1 MRKFL
6 IILITSVLLIW
17 AAAFLLT
24 TIAVVREWKNDPK
37 KPIHP
42 AVLLESLLPEEM
54 ELWHPGESLVVV
66 VDTPKY
72 IENIYG
78 NEDAQD
84 EGIAQKYA
92 IYEGDLGV
100 AVREGYNFVYAD
112 LKAMRIKYF
121 DNGKVIWQKPIASI
135 RNYGSKFDTPIGEF
149 EALTKEKNHF
159 STYGEV
165 WMPYSVQFHGDFY
178 IHGWPYYPGG
188 KPVARGY
195 SGGCIRLETADMEEL
210 YKL

>member
-17 AAAFLLT
+17 AAAFFLT

-42 AVLLESLLPEEM
+42 AVLLEALLPVSENSISPEEL
-54 ELWHPGESLVVV
+54 EAAQRSLS
-66 VDTPKY
+66 K
-72 IENIYG
+72 YG
-78 NEDAQD
+78 NEWQSED
-84 EGIAQKYA
+84 EIADKMNG
-92 IYEGDLGV
+92 GD
-100 AVREGYNFVYAD
+100 FVYAD

-135 RNYGSKFDTPIGEF
+135 RNYGSKFDTPTGEF
-149 EALTKEKNHF
+149 KALTKEKNHF
-159 STYGEV
+159 STYGKV

-178 IHGWPYYPGG
+178 IHGWPYYPDG
-188 KPVARGY
+188 KPVAQGY
-195 SGGCIRLETADMEEL
+195 SGGCIRLATADMEEL
-210 YKL
+210 FELIKVGDGVVVVK